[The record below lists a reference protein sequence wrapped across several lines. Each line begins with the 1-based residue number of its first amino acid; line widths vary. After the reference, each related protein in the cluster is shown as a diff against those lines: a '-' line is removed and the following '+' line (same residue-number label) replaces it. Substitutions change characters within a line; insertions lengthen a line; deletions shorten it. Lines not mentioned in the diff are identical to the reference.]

1 MRYGDVLAAIR
12 NLELFDDLLA
22 ATQKQ
27 FELLRSRVERGRSP
41 PLERDLLDVELRR
54 VQADRLLQAGRTE
67 TAVFELKRVLG
78 MKADA
83 TLTVRDTFEDLVQRE
98 SAVAPQV
105 ANPSM
110 AVEQRADVREAAA
123 RIETAVAKIDR
134 AESEGSFDVSLFAN
148 YMRMDAGFPQRGF
161 APDGR
166 LERVRGQFNYWS
178 AGAMLTIPVLNRNQG
193 EVAVARAERT
203 GAAAAYDAAR
213 LAAEAE
219 LASARARDERA
230 REALKIY
237 GAGAQALARQNLAV
251 VGQSYE
257 LGRVTVFE
265 VLAER
270 RRYLDV
276 ERAYTEALRA
286 VVRGTNSAQPGAW
299 RKTMTSD
306 TRVTMH
312 KSAAALVAIALLGA
326 GAGATYLLMRS
337 GAGSGGHVGDMSPP
351 TGAQRSASASATTSN
366 APLADV
372 VVPLSQDAVERAG
385 IVVAPVASGTS
396 ATEIRLPGVVEPNAY
411 RQVVVT
417 PLVAGRVTKVGPALG
432 DRVRRGQTMAEIYS
446 PALADA
452 QTRYVSAQAMLDAHD
467 RELQRTA
474 EARRD
479 WGREPSGA
487 GEDSRRARGADSGCP
502 ECALAART
510 ARRLRLGARR
520 HGFWP
525 QCERYD
531 QRPCPD

>member
-1 MRYGDVLAAIR
+1 MTTRIALSVLIATLLTSVSTTAQSPNGQAPPASRFVDPANGLSLKQAIARALEQEPSLRATRSEVDVAQGMRQQSSLRPNPSVSFEWRDEPGGTDNLATVGIEWPLELFRREGRIAVAERELTTAQLAVADRERLLAADVRMRYGDVLTAIR
-12 NLELFDDLLA
+12 NLELFDDLLS

-27 FELLRSRVERGRSP
+27 YELLRSRVEEGASP

-54 VQADRLLQAGRTE
+54 VQAERLLQAGRTE

-78 MKADA
+78 MKSDA
-83 TLTVRDTFEDLVQRE
+83 TLAVRGTLEDFVQRE

-105 ANPSM
+105 ANASM

-134 AESEGSFDVSLFAN
+134 AESDGSFDVSLFAN

-178 AGAMLTIPVLNRNQG
+178 AGAMLTIPVLKRNQG

-230 REALKIY
+230 REAVKIY
-237 GAGAQALARQNLAV
+237 GAGAQALARQNLTV

-286 VVRGTNSAQPGAW
+286 
-299 RKTMTSD
+299 
-306 TRVTMH
+306 
-312 KSAAALVAIALLGA
+312 
-326 GAGATYLLMRS
+326 
-337 GAGSGGHVGDMSPP
+337 
-351 TGAQRSASASATTSN
+351 
-366 APLADV
+366 
-372 VVPLSQDAVERAG
+372 
-385 IVVAPVASGTS
+385 
-396 ATEIRLPGVVEPNAY
+396 AY
-411 RQVVVT
+411 
-417 PLVAGRVTKVGPALG
+417 
-432 DRVRRGQTMAEIYS
+432 E
-446 PALADA
+446 
-452 QTRYVSAQAMLDAHD
+452 
-467 RELQRTA
+467 
-474 EARRD
+474 
-479 WGREPSGA
+479 
-487 GEDSRRARGADSGCP
+487 
-502 ECALAART
+502 ART
-510 ARRLRLGARR
+510 ALNRALGENR
-520 HGFWP
+520 
-525 QCERYD
+525 
-531 QRPCPD
+531 